1 MLHER
6 ETLTPKLEII
16 VFITDKTRTR
26 RDAVAFSL
34 CKEVPGYRFLT
45 VLNILCIMFSEI
57 TL

>member
-6 ETLTPKLEII
+6 ETLSPKHDII
-16 VFITDKTRTR
+16 VFMTDKTGTR
-26 RDAVAFSL
+26 RDGVAF
-34 CKEVPGYRFLT
+34 CKEVPGSRFLT